1 MATAKA
7 MSSADLWKSG
17 LSQALNLM
25 AQISVTKLIEVA
37 NIQEK
42 NKYHV
47 VLQKEKKRLPASPV
61 LCPNLGNAG
70 PIREPVVA
78 IESIACVDLI
88 TRTRGTRH
96 IS

>member
-1 MATAKA
+1 
-7 MSSADLWKSG
+7 

-47 VLQKEKKRLPASPV
+47 VLQKEKKKITSQSSSLSKSWECRSYSGTS
-61 LCPNLGNAG
+61 CGNR
-70 PIREPVVA
+70 IH
-78 IESIACVDLI
+78 CMC
-88 TRTRGTRH
+88 
-96 IS
+96 